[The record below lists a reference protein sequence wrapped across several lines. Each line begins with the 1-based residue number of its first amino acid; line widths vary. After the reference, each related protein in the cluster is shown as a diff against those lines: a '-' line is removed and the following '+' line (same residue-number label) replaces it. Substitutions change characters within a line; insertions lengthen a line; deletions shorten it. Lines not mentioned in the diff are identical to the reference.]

1 MTKTRKQ
8 NRTAIL
14 TGTTIMAALV
24 IMFDYSL
31 KYSGLKIPFPWYPNL
46 KFDFT
51 SIPIIMSLFMYR
63 FSPAITTSIVAGL
76 GIFMR
81 SGNWISASMKSLAE
95 LSTVLG
101 LYLGESVLFKTRI
114 GTNYHA
120 WALGIASR
128 VFIMTVINLYVLPN
142 FWGVPWS
149 ATVGLSPVDRRLQ
162 HHPGTRDHR
171 HRALPFPS
179 GEGKAAQLARR
190 LAPWMVLKSS

>member
-1 MTKTRKQ
+1 MTKTGKQ
-8 NRTAIL
+8 NRTVIL
-14 TGTTIMAALV
+14 TGTAIMAALV
-24 IMFDYSL
+24 IVFDYSL

-51 SIPIIMSLFMYR
+51 GIPIIMSLFMYG

-120 WALGIASR
+120 WTLGIASR
-128 VFIMTVINLYVLPN
+128 VLIMMVINLYVLPN
-142 FWGVPWS
+142 FWGVPWG
-149 ATVGLSPVDRRLQ
+149 ATVGLLPLIAVFNIIQGLVTIGLGHFLFQAVKARL
-162 HHPGTRDHR
+162 PNWPND
-171 HRALPFPS
+171 
-179 GEGKAAQLARR
+179 
-190 LAPWMVLKSS
+190 